1 MDIARATVSAQK
13 ADPNHSTH
21 PSHPSRAAQ
30 KESDLVNSGKM
41 PGLDKVEADN
51 TRERKPG
58 EEDAAGNRIH
68 RKSLL
73 GKLTHWEHSGMNE

>member
-21 PSHPSRAAQ
+21 PARAAQ
-30 KESDLVNSGKM
+30 KEADLVNSGKM

-51 TRERKPG
+51 ARERKPG
-58 EEDAAGNRIH
+58 EEDAAGNKIH